1 MAYDPNISIAEAIKQ
16 YGLPKSH
23 RVHWSSARKAEV
35 VRAVHEDVIT
45 FREARTRY
53 LLSRSEFEQWEREL
67 IERPSPAKGG
77 AKADRSAKVSVRNH
91 EDA

>member
-35 VRAVHEDVIT
+35 VRAVHDHVIS
-45 FREARTRY
+45 FHEARERY
-53 LLSRSEFEQWEREL
+53 LLSRGEFEQWEREL
-67 IERPSPAKGG
+67 ASSQPAQQRGKPDRR
-77 AKADRSAKVSVRNH
+77 AKASLRTH